1 MNSIKKSRMIIALIS
16 SIAMIGSFSQL
27 SFASGSYAPPQA
39 RGVKSVKVELYHL
52 GKRLTLKRVTPTQA
66 DGVKE
71 DKVAEQQA
79 TLKSLAAQIQKKQ
92 EQVASGKELIRPS
105 DDPVKAARV
114 MVVKEQQAQAKQHLR
129 NIDLSYVKLS
139 LTDSAFQVSG
149 PTSLRFGTVRCA

>member
-1 MNSIKKSRMIIALIS
+1 MNSIKNSRMIIALIS

-66 DGVKE
+66 DGVQE

-79 TLKSLAAQIQKKQ
+79 TLKSLAAQIQKKHLKALDLTHLTRLLPQ
-92 EQVASGKELIRPS
+92 EFDAVLVYLTTRYR
-105 DDPVKAARV
+105 VKA
-114 MVVKEQQAQAKQHLR
+114 
-129 NIDLSYVKLS
+129 S
-139 LTDSAFQVSG
+139 
-149 PTSLRFGTVRCA
+149 

>member
-66 DGVKE
+66 DGVQE

-79 TLKSLAAQIQKKQ
+79 TLKSLAAQIQKKHLKALDLTHLTRLLPQ
-92 EQVASGKELIRPS
+92 EFDAVLVYLTTRYR
-105 DDPVKAARV
+105 VKA
-114 MVVKEQQAQAKQHLR
+114 
-129 NIDLSYVKLS
+129 S
-139 LTDSAFQVSG
+139 
-149 PTSLRFGTVRCA
+149 

>member
-1 MNSIKKSRMIIALIS
+1 MNSIKKSRMVIALIS

-66 DGVKE
+66 DGVQE

-79 TLKSLAAQIQKKQ
+79 TLKSLAAQIQKKHLKALDLTHLTRLLPQ
-92 EQVASGKELIRPS
+92 EFDAVLVYLTTRYR
-105 DDPVKAARV
+105 VKA
-114 MVVKEQQAQAKQHLR
+114 
-129 NIDLSYVKLS
+129 S
-139 LTDSAFQVSG
+139 
-149 PTSLRFGTVRCA
+149 